1 MKKCEQ
7 LFLTIPLYIIF
18 NPYFCVVETIIAH
31 IESLLTEHDCVI
43 VPGLGAFI
51 LNDVSAAWEENNQK
65 LSAPHRVVYFN
76 QTLRHDD
83 GLLTETLRIAKQIT
97 YRKANRL
104 IANAVTIWQQQLEE
118 LQQITIGRLGTL
130 TLNEK
135 HQIEFL
141 PARSFDFLP
150 DNIGIYSVRVPSY
163 RSQSK
168 DGRQLVLHLPH
179 ISKLMAAAAAILILF
194 LFVPTGQFHSDD
206 NYAKMNPLD
215 YFTNQFSHRQSQA
228 NSENPSST
236 VAPNLSVTS
245 KETQPEPV
253 AHNEQAAKSIEKNWY
268 LVVATFQTELQAKK
282 SANMLQQQEAMPLSV
297 IKQHNLFRIVAQS
310 FSTKEVALA
319 ALKNLRKHPSF
330 ETAWVVYD
338 HTTQIK

>member
-1 MKKCEQ
+1 
-7 LFLTIPLYIIF
+7 
-18 NPYFCVVETIIAH
+18 VETIISH
-31 IESLLTEHDCVI
+31 IETLLTEHDCVI

-51 LNDVSAAWEENNQK
+51 LNDVSAVWEENHQK
-65 LSAPHRVVYFN
+65 LAAPHRVVYFN
-76 QTLRHDD
+76 QTLHYDD
-83 GLLTETLRIAKQIT
+83 GLLTETLRIAENIT
-97 YRKANRL
+97 YRKAARH
-104 IANAVTIWQQQLEE
+104 IAKAVTIWQQQLQE

-141 PARSFDFLP
+141 PASSFDFLP

-163 RSQSK
+163 RSHSTEE
-168 DGRQLVLHLPH
+168 RQLVLHLPH

-215 YFTNQFSHRQSQA
+215 YFTNQFYNKQCQA
-228 NSENPSST
+228 NSENSSSA
-236 VAPNLSVTS
+236 VANNLLTTS
-245 KETQPEPV
+245 KTTQPVPV
-253 AHNEQAAKSIEKNWY
+253 AKNEQAAKSAENDWY

-282 SANMLQQQEAMPLSV
+282 SAKMLQQQEAMPLSV
-297 IKQHNLFRIVAQS
+297 IKQHNLFRVVGQS

-319 ALKNLRKHPSF
+319 ALKTLRKNRSF

-338 HTTQIK
+338 HTTTKLN

>member
-1 MKKCEQ
+1 
-7 LFLTIPLYIIF
+7 
-18 NPYFCVVETIIAH
+18 VETIIAH
-31 IESLLTEHDCVI
+31 IENLLTEHDCVI

-51 LNDVSAAWEENNQK
+51 LNDVSAVWEKNNQK

-76 QTLRHDD
+76 QTLHHDD
-83 GLLTETLRIAKQIT
+83 GLLTETFRIAEQIT
-97 YRKANRL
+97 YRKASRH
-104 IANAVTIWQQQLEE
+104 IASTVTVWQQQLQE
-118 LQQITIGRLGTL
+118 LQQITIGRLGTFI
-130 TLNEK
+130 LNEQ

-141 PARSFDFLP
+141 PAHSFDFLP
-150 DNIGIYSVRVPSY
+150 DNIGMYSVRVPSY
-163 RSQSK
+163 RNQSTE
-168 DGRQLVLHLPH
+168 GRQLVLHLPH

-215 YFTNQFSHRQSQA
+215 YFTNQLSHRQNQA
-228 NSENPSST
+228 NSENTSST
-236 VAPNLSVTS
+236 VANNLPATP
-245 KETQPEPV
+245 KAGQPEPV
-253 AHNEQAAKSIEKNWY
+253 TQNEQAAISDEKDWY

-319 ALKNLRKHPSF
+319 ALKTLRKHRSF

-338 HTTQIK
+338 HATQIN